1 MEQIEET
8 ISMLDLMIR
17 PAFCV
22 KNGIIVQVNE
32 AARSHMIT
40 PETPVAQMLLT
51 GAQEYADFENLS
63 VEAEKIFDNESN
75 AI

>member
-32 AARSHMIT
+32 KSSVFVSI
-40 PETPVAQMLLT
+40 VKSCCLILIS
-51 GAQEYADFENLS
+51 EYYFTICFI
-63 VEAEKIFDNESN
+63 KCICYHK
-75 AI
+75 